1 MTRFVLL
8 LQLRSSQLW
17 PRERVSLQFTILSSY
32 AEGRVNYYKKSLF
45 PFVAILSSLAIV
57 RRSLRS
63 WVGWNTCQWGPIYE
77 RHRWWMI
84 TYIDVLG
91 SILKINIMLGFS
103 SHEMFELWQIHLNL
117 WKSLKISLE
126 DHDKFACWC
135 RIDHCIEFKIIA
147 CFVIVLVFMRE
158 LHRWWWGLIGQDQLY
173 NLHKAYKWWLT
184 GAGVIISHFF
194 RIIHYTSN

>member
-1 MTRFVLL
+1 MT
-8 LQLRSSQLW
+8 LW
-17 PRERVSLQFTILSSY
+17 PDLFFFFNWDHLNYDLGKEFLYNLQFWAATPRVLW
-32 AEGRVNYYKKSLF
+32 VNYYKKSLF

-117 WKSLKISLE
+117 WKSLKINLE
-126 DHDKFACWC
+126 DHDKC
-135 RIDHCIEFKIIA
+135 CIWPSKI
-147 CFVIVLVFMRE
+147 
-158 LHRWWWGLIGQDQLY
+158 HPPPK
-173 NLHKAYKWWLT
+173 H
-184 GAGVIISHFF
+184 
-194 RIIHYTSN
+194 